1 MPVFMGF
8 VIFAAVALQFIA
20 AFLSLRLI
28 KVSRVR
34 LPWILISMTAFLMGV
49 RRLMDLTNYFQG
61 AQLGA
66 ASELLAFV
74 ISALL
79 LVGVA
84 TIAPLLVSMRRHEEE
99 LKALSF
105 TDELTDLYNRRGLGT
120 LADHLIAQADR
131 TKVGVFLL

>member
-1 MPVFMGF
+1 MRPIRHMK
-8 VIFAAVALQFIA
+8 
-20 AFLSLRLI
+20 
-28 KVSRVR
+28 KVV
-34 LPWILISMTAFLMGV
+34 M
-49 RRLMDLTNYFQG
+49 
-61 AQLGA
+61 
-66 ASELLAFV
+66 

-131 TKVGVFLL
+131 AISALATRPRSSRDATS